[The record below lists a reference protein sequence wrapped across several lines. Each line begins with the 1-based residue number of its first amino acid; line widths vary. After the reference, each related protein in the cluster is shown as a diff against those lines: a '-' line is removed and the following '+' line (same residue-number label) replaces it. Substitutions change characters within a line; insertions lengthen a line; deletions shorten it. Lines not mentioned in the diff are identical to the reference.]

1 MCPGFR
7 VTGDETHV
15 TRGRANTLRLAL
27 SGLLGPDGRTDPAMK
42 GTLDLGVGCKGCRRE
57 CPTGVDMA
65 KMKIEVLGQYV
76 KRHALP
82 RKDRV
87 IATLPRWAEAASR
100 FHYLA
105 NLRDMVPGL
114 PWLSEK
120 LLGFARQRSLPA
132 FSGRP
137 FRASEVPDRAVVE
150 GREVV
155 LFADRSEERRVGKEC
170 VSTCRSRWSP

>member
-1 MCPGFR
+1 
-7 VTGDETHV
+7 
-15 TRGRANTLRLAL
+15 
-27 SGLLGPDGRTDPAMK
+27 
-42 GTLDLGVGCKGCRRE
+42 
-57 CPTGVDMA
+57 MA
-65 KMKIEVLGQYV
+65 KMKIVVLGQYV
-76 KRHALP
+76 KRHGLP
-82 RKDRV
+82 LKDRL

-155 LFADRSEERRVGKEC
+155 LFADTFNSYFEPENLRAAMRVLDAAGYTVHVVDPSQGGGGRRLCCGRTYLASGLIEQAGAEMRQLVRSEEHTSE
-170 VSTCRSRWSP
+170 